1 MPQLASQDP
10 PDRGVGHVP
19 LAAPAASASTNAV
32 TMTATCAVQAAPAP
46 LLLAPFAELAARFGG

>member
-1 MPQLASQDP
+1 M
-10 PDRGVGHVP
+10 
-19 LAAPAASASTNAV
+19 AAPAASASTNAV